1 MTRINLSNYGN
12 TPFEKLI
19 GHNKDILDKWND
31 LEIALFQNSSL
42 DNNLLEQ
49 VRRGLAFENEREIS

>member
-1 MTRINLSNYGN
+1 MTRINHQIMEIRHL
-12 TPFEKLI
+12 EKLI

-49 VRRGLAFENEREIS
+49 VRRGLAFGK